1 MAAIG
6 VIGMLKRLKLA
17 LTALSAITVIGIIG
31 FMLIEKLPVWDAAYL
46 TVVTIATIGYGDIV
60 PQTAGGRV
68 FTVFLII
75 VGVGTA
81 YYTFSLMVTLT
92 IEGELKNV
100 LGRRGMNQRI
110 QNLDKHIIVCGAGKV
125 SANIIERLQH
135 EQEAFVVIEENEQRY
150 KSLIED
156 KVLTVLGDATLDE
169 VLIEAGVGRA
179 RGIITAL
186 PDDAHNVYVVLTA
199 KSLNPQ
205 IVIVARAERPEA
217 EEKLR
222 RAGANTVIFP
232 SVMGGRQMVTAL
244 TRPVIMDFVENVF
257 YNQEL
262 HLDIAEIQVF
272 DQSPLAGLTLAQA
285 GIKDKYNSIVVAVKR
300 KDQLISNPQAAER
313 IMPGD
318 IMVVLGH
325 RDMLSELNRLT
336 NAV

>member
-1 MAAIG
+1 
-6 VIGMLKRLKLA
+6 MLMRLKAA
-17 LTALSAITVIGIIG
+17 LTVLSAVTGIGIIG
-31 FMLIEKLPVWDAAYL
+31 FMLIEKLPFWDAAYL

-60 PQTAGGRV
+60 PQTAGGRI
-68 FTVFLII
+68 FTVLLII
-75 VGVGTA
+75 IGVGTA

-92 IEGELKNV
+92 IEGELKHI

-110 QNLDKHIIVCGAGKV
+110 QHLDKHIIVCGAGKV
-125 SANIIERLQH
+125 GANIIERLQH
-135 EQEAFVVIEENEQRY
+135 EKEPFVVIEENEQRV

-156 KVLTVLGDATLDE
+156 KVLTVHGDATLDE
-169 VLIEAGVGRA
+169 VLIAAGIAKA

-205 IVIVARAERPEA
+205 ISIVARAERPEA

-244 TRPVIMDFVENVF
+244 TKPVIMDFVENVF

-262 HLDIAEIQVF
+262 HLDIAEIRVF
-272 DQSPLAGLTLAQA
+272 SQSPLADMTLAEA
-285 GIKDKYNSIVVAVKR
+285 GIRDKYNSIVVAVKR
-300 KDQLISNPQAAER
+300 DDKLISNPQTTEK
-313 IMPGD
+313 ILPGD
-318 IMVVLGH
+318 VMVVLGH

-336 NAV
+336 NP